1 MKNGSMRLGNF
12 FYTKKSTLYNGEQI
26 PSSNQTE
33 NLSNLSSNNNSS
45 IQPPTY
51 EKAFPKWINNFIYVE
66 LKAFI
71 SPHLAS

>member
-1 MKNGSMRLGNF
+1 MRLNNF
-12 FYTKKSTLYNGEQI
+12 LYIKKSTSYNGEQI

-51 EKAFPKWINNFIYVE
+51 EVVTNGIVIVE
-66 LKAFI
+66 E
-71 SPHLAS
+71 

>member
-51 EKAFPKWINNFIYVE
+51 EVVTNGIVIVE
-66 LKAFI
+66 E
-71 SPHLAS
+71 